1 MNLSP
6 LSGVQDEA
14 TWYDVPM
21 TDISPH
27 TSSVPAR
34 RSILTPLAGGL
45 VVGGVIV
52 AVIGVVPLIILAVL
66 VILAKIFL

>member
-1 MNLSP
+1 
-6 LSGVQDEA
+6 
-14 TWYDVPM
+14 M